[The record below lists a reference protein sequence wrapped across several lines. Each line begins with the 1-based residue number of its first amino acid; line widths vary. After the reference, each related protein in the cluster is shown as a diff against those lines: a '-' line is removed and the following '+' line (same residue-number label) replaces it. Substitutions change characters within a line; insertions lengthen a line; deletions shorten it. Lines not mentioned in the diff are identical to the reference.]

1 MGRAH
6 LLDHLAAVTGK
17 QPAELAVSLLPRL
30 MESLDRSW
38 NDTRLVSPSPVVRV
52 PVVGLATVDQSP
64 RASIRDVLFAL
75 HTWADC
81 AVITDASIQFRS
93 VRVSEQALFFT
104 ALLPSPFADALPPL
118 FEVTEGESG
127 RMVVVTMEGVR

>member
-17 QPAELAVSLLPRL
+17 QPAELAVSLLPQL

-52 PVVGLATVDQSP
+52 PVVGLATVNQSP
-64 RASIRDVLFAL
+64 RASIRDVL
-75 HTWADC
+75 
-81 AVITDASIQFRS
+81 
-93 VRVSEQALFFT
+93 LF
-104 ALLPSPFADALPPL
+104 PYMRP
-118 FEVTEGESG
+118 ES
-127 RMVVVTMEGVR
+127 